1 MTFTLPRS
9 FDSAGFLPRHI
20 LLCAD
25 DARWLVSTILRKMA
39 NRDTDP
45 WGWTRLH
52 STILRRVMGNHTC
65 DIIRALEQGAIETA
79 PYYAGVK
86 CMGYANAER
95 PCRDCWPGSARL
107 DTCPALQR
115 LPAVGLSR
123 RAYDRLAGFSSSSG
137 ARGLATLPQVNGAT
151 PFSCGLWHLGC
162 RHPHRLAFPPLP
174 IRGSGGFPQA
184 NAWEPPSQGTEVAT

>member
-1 MTFTLPRS
+1 MRGGSSARS
-9 FDSAGFLPRHI
+9 S
-20 LLCAD
+20 
-25 DARWLVSTILRKMA
+25 ARWPTATPIPGAGPDCIRQSSAESWETIPATLSG
-39 NRDTDP
+39 P
-45 WGWTRLH
+45 WNKVQSRP
-52 STILRRVMGNHTC
+52 
-65 DIIRALEQGAIETA
+65 A